1 MKIDNIEDLSGV
13 EALIFDC
20 DGTLVDSM
28 PMWCENWIK
37 TCEHFGMK
45 LTEEEFYSHA
55 GKTVEETFK
64 ILCKEQAVDVDP
76 DAFYRKKDDLASE
89 MIPLVREIK
98 PVCDIARAN
107 HGRIPMAVVSSGP
120 RKMVAKFLSQCKLE
134 TLFAVLICAEDVE
147 RHKPHPDPFL
157 TAARSLGI
165 PPDKCRVYEDADA
178 GVEAALSAGMSVV
191 DVRKIPGVLPVLK

>member
-1 MKIDNIEDLSGV
+1 
-13 EALIFDC
+13 
-20 DGTLVDSM
+20 
-28 PMWCENWIK
+28 
-37 TCEHFGMK
+37 MK

-76 DAFYRKKDDLASE
+76 DAFYRRKDDLSSE

-98 PVCDIARAN
+98 PVCDIARAH
-107 HGRIPMAVVSSGP
+107 HGRIPMAVVSSGDLTVPPAPPGCPPVPLSLSLLPSPLPHPHPGAAGP
-120 RKMVAKFLSQCKLE
+120 RRMVAKFLSQCKLE

-165 PPDKCRVYEDADA
+165 PPEKCR
-178 GVEAALSAGMSVV
+178 
-191 DVRKIPGVLPVLK
+191 